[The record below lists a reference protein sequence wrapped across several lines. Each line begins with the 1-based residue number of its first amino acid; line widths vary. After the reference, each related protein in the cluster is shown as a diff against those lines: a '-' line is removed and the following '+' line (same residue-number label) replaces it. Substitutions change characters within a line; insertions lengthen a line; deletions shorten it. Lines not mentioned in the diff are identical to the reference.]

1 MPARVP
7 WLLVAALVV
16 VVAIAGC
23 SVAGAAVGV
32 VDPGF
37 IQSPVPMADVAA
49 LRPGIGVTVILK
61 DYRTNAEIAATPG
74 GEDPPTVMGKFA
86 RVDEVAATVVV
97 VDRMGRQQAIEIG
110 EIEKVERDNTL
121 WSVLG
126 GAITGAIV
134 DVVLLIFVAP
144 DKLF

>member
-1 MPARVP
+1 MSTRLLPLLIATL
-7 WLLVAALVV
+7 LLVVL
-16 VVAIAGC
+16 IAGC

-37 IQSPVPMADVAA
+37 IQSPVPMAEVAS

-61 DYRTNAEIAATPG
+61 DHRSTAERLATPG
-74 GEDPPTVMGKFA
+74 GEDPPMVTGKFA
-86 RVDEVAATVVV
+86 RVDEASATVVV
-97 VDRMGRQQAIEIG
+97 VDGMGDEQAIEIR
-110 EIEKVERDNTL
+110 EIEKLERDNTL